1 MVTHSISYRRILN
14 KMGYYAYQN
23 GLIHNHLNQEGGW
36 DSHLIKCRSFIN
48 RALEYYNPEI
58 VTVLGSGWLLDL
70 PLAEMLEKVRKIYLV
85 DIIHPPEVLKQAGE
99 LENVFIVEQDITGG
113 LIEAVWNTKR
123 KFTFLHKLK
132 SLESIAITEYVPD
145 FDPGIVISLN
155 ILTQLESRLIDFLKK
170 RSDIREDEFSSF
182 RKQIQE
188 KHIDFLMK
196 HRSVIITDYAEVITK
211 NNGEITTVSTL
222 VAELPRGRFSDEW
235 IWDFDLK
242 GHDYYNS
249 RSVIKVVSIAL

>member
-1 MVTHSISYRRILN
+1 MTHSISYRRILN

-36 DSHLIKCRSFIN
+36 DSHLANCRSFIN
-48 RALEYYNPEI
+48 KALEYYNPEI

-85 DIIHPPEVLKQAGE
+85 DIIHPPEVVKQAGE
-99 LENVFIVEQDITGG
+99 LDNVFIVEQDITGG

-123 KFTFLHKLK
+123 KFTFLNKLK
-132 SLESIAITEYVPD
+132 SLESITIPEYVPN

-170 RSDIREDEFSSF
+170 RSGIPEEDFSLF
-182 RKQIQE
+182 RQRIQE
-188 KHIDFLMK
+188 KHIDFLLK
-196 HRSVIITDYAEVITK
+196 HRSVIITDYEEVVTK
-211 NNGEITTVSTL
+211 QNGEITTVTTL
-222 VAELPRGRFSDEW
+222 IAKLPKGRISEEW
-235 IWDFDLK
+235 TWDFDLK

-249 RSVIKVVSIAL
+249 RSVINVVSIAL